1 MKIIVTGAGGQLGSA
16 IIAAAPT
23 DVQVIGLDRHALDI
37 TDPAATI
44 AIMERECPDIIVN
57 AAAYT
62 AVDRAEV
69 EAGAALEVNGTAVG
83 NLATAADQV
92 GARLIQISTD
102 FVFDG
107 KRSEPYPTDAEP
119 APLNVY
125 GQSKLAGERGA
136 GRRALIVRTAWVYAK
151 DGRNFVNTM
160 LHLLRQRDEIHVV
173 SDQVGTPC
181 FAPGLAAALWKLASK
196 EATGVLHYTDSGVA
210 SWYDFAVAVQEE
222 AVDAGFLRSKTRI
235 IPTSSVAY
243 PTPAL
248 RPAYSVLDK
257 ERTWDVLGYRAPH
270 WRVNL
275 RHMMKEVACG

>member
-1 MKIIVTGAGGQLGSA
+1 MKVLVTGAGGQLGSA
-16 IIAAAPT
+16 IIAAAPP

-37 TDPAATI
+37 TNPSATI
-44 AIMERECPDIIVN
+44 GVMERERPDIIVN

-69 EAGAALEVNGTAVG
+69 EASIAVEVNGTAVG
-83 NLATAADQV
+83 NLATAAGQV

-107 KRSEPYPTDAEP
+107 KRSVPYPTDAEP

-136 GRRALIVRTAWVYAK
+136 GRRALIIRTAWLYAN

-181 FAPGLAAALWKLASK
+181 FAPGLAAALWKLASN

-222 AVDAGFLRSKTRI
+222 AADAGLLRSRTRI

-243 PTPAL
+243 PAPAL
-248 RPAYSVLDK
+248 RPAYSVLNKD
-257 ERTWDVLGYRAPH
+257 RTWDVLGYRAPH

-275 RHMMKEVACG
+275 RHMLKEVACG